1 MQAADPKELDFLL
14 LSATGKGKTPGKEAP
29 ASGAAVEAAEANGNA
44 PDVPAKKP
52 AAKKGAEKTTAAPSK
67 TKSAA
72 KPKQSRAAVKCDNC
86 RRKKIG
92 NCGTVNCHHACERKA
107 TMQVPNIEPV
117 STL

>member
-1 MQAADPKELDFLL
+1 VQAADPKELDLLL

-44 PDVPAKKP
+44 LDVQKP
-52 AAKKGAEKTTAAPSK
+52 VAKKGAEKTTAGPSK
-67 TKSAA
+67 TKPAA

-92 NCGTVNCHHACERKA
+92 NCGTINCHHACERKP
-107 TMQVPNIEPV
+107 TMQAPN
-117 STL
+117 